1 EDFGALLENYESQ
14 STITPGEIVNGRVLK
29 VSDRGV
35 IIDIGF
41 KSEGIVA
48 AEEFTD
54 NEGKIT
60 VKSGDE
66 VAVMV
71 KHLENS
77 EGYVELSRAEAV
89 HLQRWDVIEKAYNTK
104 ETLKGRVLERIK
116 GGLKVDLGGISG
128 FLPGSQVDIRPV
140 RNLDALKGKEIEV

>member
-1 EDFGALLENYESQ
+1 MINNLNPAGAEIAEKSSQKEVNKTAQNSTNSSEDFGALLENFESQ
-14 STITPGEIVNGRVLK
+14 STITPGEIVEGRVIK

-54 NEGKIT
+54 SEGKIT
-60 VKSGDE
+60 VKPGDQ

-71 KHLENS
+71 KQLENP

-89 HLQRWDVIEKAYNTK
+89 HLQRWDA
-104 ETLKGRVLERIK
+104 
-116 GGLKVDLGGISG
+116 
-128 FLPGSQVDIRPV
+128 
-140 RNLDALKGKEIEV
+140 

>member
-1 EDFGALLENYESQ
+1 MINNLNPAGAEVAEKSSQQEVKKPAQNSTENSSSDDFGALLENFESQ
-14 STITPGEIVNGRVLK
+14 STIMPGEIVEGRVIK

-48 AEEFTD
+48 VEEFTD
-54 NEGKIT
+54 SEGKVS
-60 VKSGDE
+60 VKPGDQ

-71 KHLENS
+71 KQIENP

-89 HLQRWDVIEKAYNTK
+89 HLQRWDAIEKAYNTK
-104 ETLKGRVLERIK
+104 ETIK
-116 GGLKVDLGGISG
+116 
-128 FLPGSQVDIRPV
+128 
-140 RNLDALKGKEIEV
+140 